1 MLECKELNETLCVV
15 DEAVECLSCG
25 LVQKYSEVK
34 HGELIA
40 CHRCGRELFRH
51 PISRYRAVPF
61 SFAISSAMLY
71 VMMIAF
77 SLLSVNI
84 YGRTNSLGVLSGSIE
99 FMNQGLGVVGFLV
112 ALAVVVFPI
121 IAISL
126 MLMILHFSRYQKLPY
141 FFPKL
146 LHFYKVLR
154 PWSMV
159 EVYILGV
166 FVAYTK
172 LVGMAYVE
180 IDYSL
185 YSMVLLMI
193 SMSITDASVD
203 FAGLW
208 ERCPIKT
215 TTTFHQKQVDV
226 GHYQLPQ
233 LPRNDRIVSCECCG
247 IVLTTNQSVH
257 EDGHIGSCPRCGNK
271 IHKRKPNSLNRSLAL
286 LFAAFIFYIPA
297 NLYPIMSTTMMGLTS
312 SHRIFGGVVELWQS
326 NMVPLALL
334 VFVASIAVPVLK
346 ISGIGIM
353 IGASLM
359 RSKKLL
365 ITRSKLFEVIS
376 FIGRWSMID
385 VFMISILIALIHFD
399 ALATVNAHVGILMFA
414 AVVVVTIFAADFFDP
429 RLMWDY
435 AGMNNSEYDY
445 QSKEIEH
452 SSFIDESNG

>member
-1 MLECKELNETLCVV
+1 MLECKELNETLCIV
-15 DEAVECLSCG
+15 DEAVECPSCG

-34 HGELIA
+34 HGELVA

-51 PISRYRAVPF
+51 PISRTWTIPF

-99 FMNQGLGVVGFLV
+99 FMHQGLGVVGVLV
-112 ALAVVVFPI
+112 AFAVVVFPMM
-121 IAISL
+121 AISL
-126 MLMILHFSRYQKLPY
+126 MLMILYFARYQTLPS

-146 LHFYKVLR
+146 LHLYRVLR

-193 SMSITDASVD
+193 TMSATDVTVD

-208 ERCPIKT
+208 DRCPIKT
-215 TTTFHQKQVDV
+215 TTIFHQKEVEV
-226 GHYQLPQ
+226 RHYQSQKLPH
-233 LPRNDRIVSCECCG
+233 NDRVASCECCG
-247 IVLTTNQSVH
+247 LVFATNQSIH
-257 EDGHIGSCPRCGNK
+257 EDGHIGLCPRCGNK

-297 NLYPIMSTTMMGLTS
+297 NLYPIMSTTMMGMSS

-365 ITRSKLFEVIS
+365 IARSKLFQVIS

-414 AVVVVTIFAADFFDP
+414 AVVVVTIFAAEFFDP

-435 AGMNNSEYDY
+435 AGMNNSEHH
-445 QSKEIEH
+445 QSEK
-452 SSFIDESNG
+452 